1 MKNCLHVVWMMIC
14 LLFVSSCKDD
24 NNNLEEAERE
34 AYRAEQDIAFQAKAN
49 EPDVYAKANE
59 PDVYKR
65 WVSPAGDGGYV
76 FAKLLKEGNGKQI
89 YYNTRLQ
96 AYYKGYLTDGTVF
109 DQRLIED
116 GAPMKF
122 AVSATYADYHG
133 TYNPTGYSDPVAGLT
148 IALQYMKEGDKYEV
162 WIPQSLA
169 YGSLETD
176 DIPAYST
183 LIFEIEIVSVDEQA
197 VSAN

>member
-49 EPDVYAKANE
+49 EPDVY
-59 PDVYKR
+59 KR

-89 YYNTRLQ
+89 YYN
-96 AYYKGYLTDGTVF
+96 KWN
-109 DQRLIED
+109 II
-116 GAPMKF
+116 
-122 AVSATYADYHG
+122 
-133 TYNPTGYSDPVAGLT
+133 YNGNRRNKQSRNKSST
-148 IALQYMKEGDKYEV
+148 KYRDRSNA
-162 WIPQSLA
+162 I
-169 YGSLETD
+169 
-176 DIPAYST
+176 
-183 LIFEIEIVSVDEQA
+183 
-197 VSAN
+197 